1 MTILYKKDIQGT
13 NKMIA
18 IVKGNN
24 SVQQHDINLSNRN
37 LG

>member
-1 MTILYKKDIQGT
+1 MLYKKDTQGII
-13 NKMIA
+13 NIIA
-18 IVKGNN
+18 IVIGNS